1 MRGLSKNSMI
11 NIKKYV
17 WLTACIVVITIILLP
32 IFWMCSIAIREAG
45 EVFTIPPHWIPE
57 KITLVAFKRVL
68 NDPVFAQ
75 AVVNSVFVS
84 LSVALISVFLSAIA
98 GYGLSRFKF
107 KGKNTFIVYM
117 LSTQMIPPVLLV
129 LPYYLILRKTGI
141 YDTYAG
147 LIMTY
152 LTFTL
157 PFCALILRGFFANI
171 PVDLDEAALID
182 GCSRLGA
189 FFRIILPLSLP
200 GVIATTLFSFLVAW
214 NQYLFALVLTS
225 SANRRMLTVLIG
237 AKLGQYNI
245 FWNDLMA
252 IDVIVCFPLIAG
264 FFLLQKYFVR
274 GITAGA
280 IKI

>member
-1 MRGLSKNSMI
+1 MI

-32 IFWMCSIAIREAG
+32 IFWMCSIAIRESG

-107 KGKNTFIVYM
+107 KGKNTFIIYM

-147 LIMTY
+147 LIITY

-182 GCSRLGA
+182 GCSRWGA

>member
-1 MRGLSKNSMI
+1 MSLSKKSMT
-11 NIKKYV
+11 NIKKCI
-17 WLTACIVVITIILLP
+17 WLTSCSVVIMIIILP
-32 IFWMCSIAIREAG
+32 IFWMCSISIREAG

-57 KITLVAFKRVL
+57 KITFIAFKRTL
-68 NDPVFAQ
+68 SDPVFIQ
-75 AVVNSVFVS
+75 AGINSILVS
-84 LSVALISVFLSAIA
+84 VSVALISVFLSAIA
-98 GYGLSRFKF
+98 GYGLSRFRF

-129 LPYYLILRKTGI
+129 LPYYLILRRIGL
-141 YDTYAG
+141 YDTYGG
-147 LIMTY
+147 LIITY

-171 PVDLDEAALID
+171 PVDLDEAAMID

-189 FFRIILPLSLP
+189 FFRIILPLSFP
-200 GVIATTLFSFLVAW
+200 GVITAALFGFLVAW

-225 SANRRMLTVLIG
+225 SANRRMLTALIG

-252 IDVIVCFPLIAG
+252 IDAMACFPIVVG